1 MIALGSLVS
10 SSLQV
15 VTGVVS
21 ATTPRMIKSVHK
33 KLLKGEESLE
43 Y

>member
-15 VTGVVS
+15 VIGVVP
-21 ATTPRMIKSVHK
+21 ATTSRMIKLVHK